1 MCERVE
7 SPGVCAC
14 VEGTG
19 FGLSVC
25 VCAGAQ
31 GCVYPS
37 SPRASMLQCSGWCG
51 RCPRVCSG
59 AFDEAD
65 CRRETLKAERSHSG
79 LPCCVGFSSTVYF
92 HHSIWLIFPLPFL
105 GTSHWL
111 PRSSSFGEWKG
122 AFGVL
127 QSQVRRVTLFSIFS
141 ILHFI
146 LAPQGQESSQHCLLF
161 GPVSASGI
169 VPCSGPELI
178 FSDL

>member
-1 MCERVE
+1 MCERSGAAGV
-7 SPGVCAC
+7 PGEVAGSGC
-14 VEGTG
+14 VRVWKAQDSGC
-19 FGLSVC
+19 LC

-59 AFDEAD
+59 GFDEAD

-146 LAPQGQESSQHCLLF
+146 LAPQGPTL
-161 GPVSASGI
+161 SAVWTCERFRYCPMLWS
-169 VPCSGPELI
+169 
-178 FSDL
+178 